1 MKRTFKILII
11 LILASL
17 NLKGQEDDL
26 LSGYSSL
33 ISSSS
38 LRVPSLISKKID
50 NAVSGEI
57 KDKYEYLFFVF
68 INGVNDLGILNFS
81 ISDIN
86 EMESVG
92 STDKVA
98 VVVEHNRIARGEEGV
113 QFSNGSNTY
122 FIVKDNPNNR
132 EIVSKVID
140 VTPDGDMGSWR
151 HFARSVKKA
160 IRRFNPDKLIVV
172 LWNHGNG
179 YFGIAYDDVSGN
191 HIKVDE
197 IGKALKDISMF
208 YGRKIDIFAMDACL
222 MQMAEVVSEI
232 KDYAKFIVAS
242 EETIPGQGYP
252 YDDILK
258 SINQKSDIKE
268 IAVSMVEEYD
278 KAYNGGKYSYSRGTT
293 LSVVDTSKFSG
304 FINHLNRW
312 VNTVINS
319 DDFKVITSTDV
330 IEKSFFFEKDE
341 SMGYILNEETEGIL
355 TRNADLVSYLKEV
368 LKSAKNENVK
378 KETQSLIDYIT
389 SSLIVY
395 HKGGK
400 FENSQGLSYKDNT
413 YGISIYLPKLR
424 YRSTTY
430 ENLTFT
436 KISMWDEFI
445 KKYISDR
452 SGKDSIDIEMKSSLR
467 KSTNNSKIIDYEEEK
482 DDALSNNSFKKE
494 NSSGNILGIQKDK
507 IISDKNNDTK
517 LLAKNSLMKDLNSNS
532 QGVYKISENIV
543 ARPSIISIRYTNEKT
558 LKPDIN
564 ELVKLSSSNKNLSS
578 QEDNKKLSNL
588 ESVSIDKKNILSQ
601 KESSGGVKEK
611 IVEVKNQFIERVNDV
626 IESIFPDKEKSEEYR
641 KKLKEFDVEISSNL
655 SPVYSKKLLEDKK
668 LQKEFSKLDP
678 NKTQKLIAYAGQII
692 ELEKILKRNYSQE
705 DLNSLSKTLETYL
718 DKSRLI
724 CELDICIPPEKLV
737 DWMKK
742 NQDFTSS
749 NIVNAEYAIRKW
761 NRIFG
766 DVEYSNVR
774 WAQAGNI
781 VFSSTNWSNM
791 SIKERNVVLERIAK
805 RQVASGI
812 QSGSI
817 VDTSDTRKTQVAK
830 YQELKVAVE
839 KVSKKMLEKNI
850 INSDELA
857 AIKSKPINEQIY
869 ILSQLFDRG
878 GLKKDSEVLPYITRI
893 NASRTSYTTEVLDE
907 SARKYLSNY
916 FSSNIKTEM
925 DKSETSKKL
934 YQRVY
939 GNTKPEINF
948 EYLSSSE
955 SQNDGRKI
963 IIDAAI
969 VEQFLRIKGYTKD
982 DLIKNDNARKEL
994 MTYLSPLV
1002 VREMANIDVSRL
1014 KKDNYFPNVRENYAI
1029 GLLYQAKYTK
1039 EREKELTPI
1048 FSNFGGLSDYAD
1060 KVMIVKRNYEKS
1072 DNDRDF
1078 IEMAGIKYYSNLPTA
1093 SEAKSELL
1101 LAINKELERRSLL
1114 DKKELEKIDKYAIF
1128 DLSDINTLSPF
1139 EITNYIKDIKTDAL
1153 LRLKTELTSGR
1164 DFKSKIDNY
1173 IGS

>member
-1 MKRTFKILII
+1 MKRIFKILII

-38 LRVPSLISKKID
+38 LKVPSSISKKID
-50 NAVSGEI
+50 NSVNGEI
-57 KDKYEYLFFVF
+57 KDKNEYLFFVF
-68 INGVNDLGILNFS
+68 MNGVNDLGILNLS
-81 ISDIN
+81 LEDIN
-86 EMESVG
+86 EMENVG

-98 VVVEHNRIARGEEGV
+98 VVVEHNRIAQGDGGIK
-113 QFSNGSNTY
+113 FSNGADTY
-122 FIVKDNPNNR
+122 FVVKDRPDNK

-179 YFGIAYDDVSGN
+179 YFGIAYDDVSAN
-191 HIKVDE
+191 HMKVDE
-197 IGKALKDISMF
+197 IGKALKDISSF

-232 KDYAKFIVAS
+232 KDYARFIVAS
-242 EETIPGQGYP
+242 EEMIPGPGYP
-252 YDDILK
+252 YDDILR
-258 SINQKSDIKE
+258 SINQASDIRN
-268 IAVSMVEEYD
+268 IAISMVDAYD
-278 KAYNGGKYSYSRGTT
+278 KAYNGGKYSNSAPTT
-293 LSVVDTSKFSG
+293 LSVIDTSKFNG

-312 VNTVINS
+312 VDTAVAS
-319 DDFKVITSTDV
+319 RDFKIITSTDV
-330 IEKSFFFEKDE
+330 IENSFFFEKDE
-341 SMGYILNEETEGIL
+341 AIGNVLNEETEGIL
-355 TRNADLVSYLKEV
+355 TRNADLISYLEKV
-368 LKSAKNENVK
+368 LDVAKDEK
-378 KETQSLIDYIT
+378 ILKETQLLVDYIK
-389 SSLIVY
+389 SSLVVY
-395 HKGGK
+395 HKGGD
-400 FENSQGLSYKDNT
+400 FENLQGLSYRDNT

-436 KISMWDEFI
+436 RISRWDEVI
-445 KKYISDR
+445 KKYLMER
-452 SGKDSIDIEMKSSLR
+452 MGKDDIMIGGGLPGKPQVVEKMVDKEMMEGNSTPVSSQIL
-467 KSTNNSKIIDYEEEK
+467 NNEVS
-482 DDALSNNSFKKE
+482 
-494 NSSGNILGIQKDK
+494 
-507 IISDKNNDTK
+507 SDKKINTDTK
-517 LLAKNSLMKDLNSNS
+517 IFAKNVGMKDINSNS
-532 QGVYKISENIV
+532 QEVYKISENII
-543 ARPSIISIRYTNEKT
+543 AKPSINSMRYTNEKT

-564 ELVKLSSSNKNLSS
+564 ELVKLGSSNRNLSS
-578 QEDNKKLSNL
+578 QEDNKKLSDW
-588 ESVSIDKKNILSQ
+588 ESVSLDKKNVLSQ
-601 KESSGGVKEK
+601 KESSGGVKK
-611 IVEVKNQFIERVNDV
+611 KMVDVKNQFIERVNDV
-626 IESIFPDKEKSEEYR
+626 IESIFPDKEKKEEYR
-641 KKLKEFDVEISSNL
+641 KKLKEFDVEISSNI
-655 SPVYSKKLLEDKK
+655 SPIYSKKLLEDKK

-692 ELEKILKRNYSQE
+692 ELEEILQRNYSQE

-724 CELDICIPPEKLV
+724 CELDICIPPEKMV

-742 NQDFTSS
+742 NQSFTNS

-761 NRIFG
+761 ERIFG
-766 DVEYSNVR
+766 DVEFSSVR

-791 SIKERNVVLERIAK
+791 SVKERNVVLERIAK

-812 QSGSI
+812 QSGPI
-817 VDTSDTRKTQVAK
+817 VDTSDKRKTQGAK
-830 YQELKVAVE
+830 YQELKIAVE
-839 KVSKKMLEKNI
+839 KVSQKMLEKNVL
-850 INSDELA
+850 NSDELA

-878 GLKKDSEVLPYITRI
+878 GLKKDSEILPYIARI

-939 GNTKPEINF
+939 GKTKPQINF

-955 SQNDGRKI
+955 SQNDGKKI
-963 IIDAAI
+963 VIDAGV

-994 MTYLSPLV
+994 MTYLSPLI

-1078 IEMAGIKYYSNLPTA
+1078 IEMAGIRYYSNLPTA

-1101 LAINKELERRSLL
+1101 LAINKELERRNLL
-1114 DKKELEKIDKYAIF
+1114 DKKEREKVEKYAIF
-1128 DLSDINTLSPF
+1128 NSSNINTLSPF
-1139 EITNYIKDIKTDAL
+1139 EITNYIKDINTDAL
-1153 LRLKTELTSGR
+1153 LKLKKELTSGR